1 MVGTGKSLIGE
12 TGEGGDEH
20 GNNQADEK
28 DVEEEGID
36 EVTREGGD

>member
-1 MVGTGKSLIGE
+1 MVGTGKSLIAE
-12 TGEGGDEH
+12 TEEGGDEH

-36 EVTREGGD
+36 EVTREVTD